1 MSDPFRTQKTS
12 TLGLLKA
19 TVIGG
24 VLFLLPLM
32 LVVVLIGHA
41 LRLAGK
47 VAKPVSEFLTLDRLV
62 GPAGEIAFAVLLLV
76 VICAAA
82 GLVVRTRTGKNV
94 MRWSE
99 NSILGGLPQYQMV
112 KSMAQG
118 LAQVEQAEGISPA
131 LVNIEDAWQM
141 GYVLEPLENG
151 WTAVFLPQSPT
162 PMSGNIMYLPTER
175 VRPLEITMA
184 QAMSVVKRMGIGS
197 AKVLHGTDLTLPAP
211 TQ

>member
-1 MSDPFRTQKTS
+1 MSVPLQAKKTS

-24 VLFLLPLM
+24 LLFLLPLM

-76 VICAAA
+76 AISAAA
-82 GLVVRTRTGKNV
+82 GLVVRTRAGKRV

-99 NSILGGLPQYQMV
+99 NSMLGGLPQYQMV

-118 LAQVEQAEGISPA
+118 LAQVEQTEGISPA
-131 LVNIEDAWQM
+131 LVNIEDAWQI
-141 GYVLEPLENG
+141 GYVLEPLDNG

-175 VRPLEITMA
+175 VRPLEMTMA

-197 AKVLHGTDLTLPAP
+197 AKALQGTDLKLPA
-211 TQ
+211 